1 MKKDRCFA
9 FDKKMHIIPS
19 FLLSKVFNELI
30 KNQNKAFSDCFS
42 FNYKFVKIKTPFY
55 IPN

>member
-30 KNQNKAFSDCFS
+30 KIETRLSEIVFLLIINMLR
-42 FNYKFVKIKTPFY
+42 
-55 IPN
+55 